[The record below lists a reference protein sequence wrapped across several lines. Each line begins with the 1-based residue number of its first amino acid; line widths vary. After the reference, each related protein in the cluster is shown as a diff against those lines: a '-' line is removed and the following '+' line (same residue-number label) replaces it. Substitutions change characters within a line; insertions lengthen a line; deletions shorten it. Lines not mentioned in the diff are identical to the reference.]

1 MKRNISITVFLASF
15 ITLGGFTGGACAQ
28 DGDVTLPDAN
38 AHTVLRLPNVHPGRD
53 DVFNYAKTLLVMALS
68 ATEERY
74 GTYEF
79 IITDDELAQE
89 RQLRSLEHDLLDVTW
104 SVTSKDREAQ
114 HLAIRIPIMAGLFGK
129 RVLLINEKATTF
141 NTPLTLSQLQQL
153 RSVQGYDWPDTKIL
167 RHNNIGVLE
176 TTYRASF
183 RIVAE
188 GFADMYPRGIMEIEG
203 EESNKALSRNLV
215 IEPNLVLSYP
225 SPMFFFTGIDNTLL
239 AERITE
245 GLLILIKNGE
255 FQRYLFAQE
264 VYKDSINMLR
274 GRAVI
279 QLENPLLSEPSKQA
293 MDTFLPYFANESNGL
308 QGVKQQQNP

>member
-1 MKRNISITVFLASF
+1 MKRNITITVFLASF
-15 ITLGGFTGGACAQ
+15 IALGGSTGSLYAQ
-28 DGDVTLPDAN
+28 GDDITLPDAS
-38 AHTVLRLPNVHPGRD
+38 AHTVLRLPNVHPGRA
-53 DVFNYAKTLLVMALS
+53 DVFNYAKSLLEMAMI
-68 ATEERY
+68 ATVERY
-74 GTYEF
+74 GTFEVV
-79 IITDDELAQE
+79 ITESELAQE

-104 SVTSKDREAQ
+104 SVTSIDRETQ

-129 RVLLINEKATTF
+129 RVLLVNESATTF

-188 GFADMYPRGIMEIEG
+188 GFADMYPRGIMEIDG

-225 SPMFFFTGIDNTLL
+225 SPMFFFTGIDNALL

-255 FQRYLFAQE
+255 FQRHLFAQE
-264 VYKDSINMLR
+264 LYKDSMNMLK

-293 MDTFLPYFANESNGL
+293 MDTFLPHFANENNGL
-308 QGVKQQQNP
+308 HDVKQ

>member
-1 MKRNISITVFLASF
+1 MKRNITITVFLASVIAF
-15 ITLGGFTGGACAQ
+15 CGVSGGVYAQ
-28 DGDVTLPDAN
+28 NDNVTLPDAS

-53 DVFNYAKTLLVMALS
+53 NVFNYAKSLLEMALTV
-68 ATEERY
+68 TEERY

-79 IITDDELAQE
+79 VVSESELSQE

-104 SVTSKDREAQ
+104 SVTSIDREKQ

-129 RVLLINEKATTF
+129 RILLINESATAF

-167 RHNNIGVLE
+167 RHNNMGVLE

-188 GFADMYPRGIMEIEG
+188 GFADMYPRGIMEISK
-203 EESNKALSRNLV
+203 EENNKALSRNLV

-255 FQRYLFAQE
+255 CQRHLFAQE
-264 VYKDSINMLR
+264 VYKDSMNMIR

-279 QLENPLLSEPSKQA
+279 HLENPLLSEPSKQA
-293 MDTFLPYFANESNGL
+293 MDTFLPHFTNKNNGL
-308 QGVKQQQNP
+308 HDVKQQHHR